1 MGGGEHASPANGS
14 GDAPGVT
21 MKYRKL
27 GRSGLKISEISLGG
41 WTTFAASVRDPET
54 IRTIVSL
61 AFSAG
66 VNFFDMA
73 DVYASGEA
81 ERQIGAVL
89 SEFPRHHLVLSS
101 KVYFPMSKD
110 VNDRGL
116 SRKHVHE
123 SVRQSLRRLQTDYLD
138 LYFAHRYDSDVSVE
152 EVVRAFSDLVSQ
164 GLVLYWGTSEWPAA
178 AIQEAIDVARSNG
191 WHPPTVEQAEYS
203 LLHRHRA
210 EQELFPSLGQDRNG
224 RRGVEP
230 PRAGPP
236 HREVRRGD
244 PRGHPFRPPATVHPA
259 PVVREECP
267 AGQEDEGHRR
277 RRGLTRAQLALAW
290 VLTKRHVTS
299 AITGATRVEQLEE
312 NLKAGEAQLTP
323 ETVSLVEELF
333 PSSAED

>member
-1 MGGGEHASPANGS
+1 
-14 GDAPGVT
+14 

-54 IRTIVSL
+54 IRMIVSL

-66 VNFFDMA
+66 MNFFDMA

-101 KVYFPMSKD
+101 KVYFPMSRD

-164 GLVLYWGTSEWPAA
+164 GLVLYWGTSEWPAS
-178 AIQEAIDVARSNG
+178 AIQEAIDVARNNR
-191 WHPPTVEQAEYS
+191 WHPPAVEQAEYS
-203 LLHRHRA
+203 LLHRHRV
-210 EQELFPSLGQDRNG
+210 EQELFPVSAKT
-224 RRGVEP
+224 GV
-230 PRAGPP
+230 GI
-236 HREVRRGD
+236 
-244 PRGHPFRPPATVHPA
+244 
-259 PVVREECP
+259 VVWSP
-267 AGQEDEGHRR
+267 LAQGLLTGKYDEGILEDTRFAR
-277 RRGLTRAQLALAW
+277 LPQFTQRLWSERNVQRVKKMKAIADDAGLSRAQLALAW

-312 NLKAGEAQLTP
+312 NLKAGETQLTP
-323 ETVSLVEELF
+323 ETISLVEELF

>member
-1 MGGGEHASPANGS
+1 
-14 GDAPGVT
+14 

-101 KVYFPMSKD
+101 KVYFPMSRD

-138 LYFAHRYDSDVSVE
+138 LYFAHRYDSDVSIE

-164 GLVLYWGTSEWPAA
+164 GLVLYWGTSEWPAS
-178 AIQEAIDVARSNG
+178 AIQEAIDVARNNC
-191 WHPPTVEQAEYS
+191 WHPPTAEQAEYS
-203 LLHRHRA
+203 LLHRHRV
-210 EQELFPSLGQDRNG
+210 EQELFPVSAKTGMG
-224 RRGVEP
+224 I
-230 PRAGPP
+230 
-236 HREVRRGD
+236 
-244 PRGHPFRPPATVHPA
+244 
-259 PVVREECP
+259 VVWSP
-267 AGQEDEGHRR
+267 LAQGLLTGKYDEGILEDTRFAR
-277 RRGLTRAQLALAW
+277 LPQFTQRLWSERNVQRVKKMKAIADDAGLTRAQLALAW

-299 AITGATRVEQLEE
+299 AITGATRLEQLEE

>member
-1 MGGGEHASPANGS
+1 
-14 GDAPGVT
+14 

-89 SEFPRHHLVLSS
+89 REFPRHHLVLSS

-110 VNDRGL
+110 PNDRGL

-138 LYFAHRYDSDVSVE
+138 LYFAHRYDSDVAIE

-178 AIQEAIDVARSNG
+178 AIQEAFELARRNG
-191 WHPPTVEQAEYS
+191 WHPPTVEQPEYS
-203 LLHRHRA
+203 LLRRHRV
-210 EQELFPSLGQDRNG
+210 EQELFPASAKTGLGL
-224 RRGVEP
+224 
-230 PRAGPP
+230 
-236 HREVRRGD
+236 
-244 PRGHPFRPPATVHPA
+244 
-259 PVVREECP
+259 VVWSP
-267 AGQEDEGHRR
+267 LAQGLLTGKYDEGISEDTRFAR
-277 RRGLTRAQLALAW
+277 LPQFTQRLWTEKNVQRVKKMRTIAADAGLTRAQLALAW
-290 VLTKRHVTS
+290 VLSKRQLTS
-299 AITGATRVEQLEE
+299 AITGATRLEQLEE
-312 NLKAGEAQLTP
+312 NLKAAEAQLAP
-323 ETVSLVEELF
+323 ETISLLEELF
-333 PSSAED
+333 PPSAED

>member
-1 MGGGEHASPANGS
+1 
-14 GDAPGVT
+14 

-54 IRTIVSL
+54 IRMIVSL

-66 VNFFDMA
+66 MNFFDMA

-101 KVYFPMSKD
+101 KVYFPMSRD

-152 EVVRAFSDLVSQ
+152 
-164 GLVLYWGTSEWPAA
+164 
-178 AIQEAIDVARSNG
+178 
-191 WHPPTVEQAEYS
+191 
-203 LLHRHRA
+203 
-210 EQELFPSLGQDRNG
+210 
-224 RRGVEP
+224 
-230 PRAGPP
+230 
-236 HREVRRGD
+236 
-244 PRGHPFRPPATVHPA
+244 
-259 PVVREECP
+259 
-267 AGQEDEGHRR
+267 
-277 RRGLTRAQLALAW
+277 
-290 VLTKRHVTS
+290 
-299 AITGATRVEQLEE
+299 
-312 NLKAGEAQLTP
+312 
-323 ETVSLVEELF
+323 
-333 PSSAED
+333 

>member
-1 MGGGEHASPANGS
+1 
-14 GDAPGVT
+14 VT
-21 MKYRKL
+21 VKYRKL

-123 SVRQSLRRLQTDYLD
+123 SVRHSLRRLQTDYLD
-138 LYFAHRYDSDVSVE
+138 LYFAHRYDSDVSIE

-178 AIQEAIDVARSNG
+178 AIQEAIDVARNHC

-203 LLHRHRA
+203 LLHRHRV
-210 EQELFPSLGQDRNG
+210 EQELFPASARTGMG
-224 RRGVEP
+224 I
-230 PRAGPP
+230 
-236 HREVRRGD
+236 
-244 PRGHPFRPPATVHPA
+244 
-259 PVVREECP
+259 VVWSP
-267 AGQEDEGHRR
+267 LAQGLLTGKYDEGILEDSRFAR
-277 RRGLTRAQLALAW
+277 LPQFTQRLWTERNVQRVKKMKAIADDAGLSRAQLALAW
-290 VLTKRHVTS
+290 VLTKRHLTS

-312 NLKAGEAQLTP
+312 NLKAGEALLSP

-333 PSSAED
+333 PPSAED

>member
-1 MGGGEHASPANGS
+1 
-14 GDAPGVT
+14 

-89 SEFPRHHLVLSS
+89 NEFPRHHLVLSS
-101 KVYFPMSKD
+101 KVYFPMSRD

-123 SVRQSLRRLQTDYLD
+123 SVRQSLHRLQTNYLD

-164 GLVLYWGTSEWPAA
+164 GLVLYWGTSEWPAT
-178 AIQEAIDVARSNG
+178 AIQEAIDVARSRG

-210 EQELFPSLGQDRNG
+210 EQELFPASAKTGMG
-224 RRGVEP
+224 I
-230 PRAGPP
+230 
-236 HREVRRGD
+236 
-244 PRGHPFRPPATVHPA
+244 
-259 PVVREECP
+259 VVWSP
-267 AGQEDEGHRR
+267 LAQGLLTGKYDEGILEDTRFAR
-277 RRGLTRAQLALAW
+277 LPQFTQRLWSERNVQRVKKMKAIADDAGLSRAQLALAW